1 MIEVSGLTKAFGPVR
16 AVDGLDFSV
25 RPGTVTGFVGPNG
38 AGKTTTL
45 RILLGLETAD
55 AGTALVDGRRYPSI
69 PRPAGVV
76 GAALELSGFHPGR
89 SGRDHLRVLA
99 PQAGVPDRRCDEVLG
114 MVGLTEAG
122 RRRVG
127 GYSLGMRQRLAL
139 AAALLGDPQVLVLDE
154 PANGL
159 DPEGVVW
166 MRHLLR
172 YLAQERGRTVLLSSH
187 VLPEVQ
193 ETVDDVVVIARGRL
207 VHASPLADLVAR
219 AVPRVR
225 VSGPDPDALAAV
237 AERAGWPAQ
246 REGDDLLVAGATPA
260 EVGAAAFTAGLE
272 LHGLA
277 AEGADLEDVFLELTR
292 DDRSP
297 A

>member
-25 RPGTVTGFVGPNG
+25 RPGTVTGFIGPNG

-55 AGTALVDGRRYPSI
+55 AGTALVDGRRYPRI

>member
-1 MIEVSGLTKAFGPVR
+1 MIEVSGLTKAFGRVR
-16 AVDGLDFSV
+16 AVDGLGFSV
-25 RPGTVTGFVGPNG
+25 RAGTVTGFIGPNG

-45 RILLGLETAD
+45 RILLGLEAAD
-55 AGTALVDGRRYPSI
+55 AGAALVDGRPYARI
-69 PRPAGVV
+69 ERPARVV
-76 GAALELSGFHPGR
+76 GAALELAGFHPGR

-99 PQAGVPDRRCDEVLG
+99 PQAGASDRRCDEVLA

-166 MRHLLR
+166 MRHFLR
-172 YLAQERGRTVLLSSH
+172 YLAEERGRTVLLSSH
-187 VLPEVQ
+187 LLPEVQ

-207 VHASPLADLVAR
+207 VHASPLTDLVAM

-225 VSGPDPDALAAV
+225 VTGPDPDGLAEA
-237 AERAGWPAQ
+237 ARRLGWPVE
-246 REGDDLLVAGATPA
+246 REGDDVVVSGATPA
-260 EVGAAAFTAGLE
+260 EVGAATFAAGLE

-277 AEGADLEDVFLELTR
+277 AEGADLEDVFLALTS
-292 DDRSP
+292 DGGQP